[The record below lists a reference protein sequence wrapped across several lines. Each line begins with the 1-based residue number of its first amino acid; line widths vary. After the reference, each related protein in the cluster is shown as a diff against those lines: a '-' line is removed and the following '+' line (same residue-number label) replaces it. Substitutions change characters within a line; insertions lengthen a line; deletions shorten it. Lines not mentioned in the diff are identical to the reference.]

1 MTAARISVGKIVA
14 THGIRGEVKVEPW
27 TDFPERFRPGTR
39 LLLQKGKAT
48 GAVTVAAARSHGRH
62 LILQLAGI
70 NDLEQAATLPGS
82 VLQVEPW
89 EVEPLPEGHYYIFQ
103 LAGSRVYTTGG
114 QFLGTLLDVLT
125 TGANDVYVVRG
136 AGDKEILIP
145 ALKEVVAAIDLARK
159 EIRVA
164 LPPGLLDQEG

>member
-14 THGIRGEVKVEPW
+14 THGIGGEVKVEPW

-39 LLLQKGKAT
+39 FSLQKGEVT
-48 GAVTVAAARSHGRH
+48 YPVTVAGARPHGRH
-62 LILQLAGI
+62 LILQLAEI
-70 NDLEQAATLPGS
+70 NDLEQAGCLHGS

-89 EVEPLPEGHYYIFQ
+89 EVEPLPEGQYYIFQ
-103 LAGSRVYTTGG
+103 LVGSRVYTTGG

-125 TGANDVYVVRG
+125 TGANDVYVVKG
-136 AGDKEILIP
+136 AGNKEILIP
-145 ALKEVVAAIDLARK
+145 ALKEVVSGIDLARK

-164 LPPGLLDQEG
+164 LPPGLLD